1 MRRVWSGTGGAMRE
15 RERLV
20 RGQVLKWNRYMEREE
35 REAERE
41 RERERERDVS

>member
-1 MRRVWSGTGGAMRE
+1 MRE

-41 RERERERDVS
+41 RERERETFLDNQIDD